1 MVTIELDGRSL
12 RVPEGTTILEAA
24 QSANIPIPHL
34 CYLKDINEIAA
45 CRMCMVEVEGTER
58 LQPACN
64 TRVTEGM
71 VIRSNTPKVRQARRT
86 NLRLILSQHNS
97 NCTVCVRS
105 GNCELQ
111 KLSHDLN
118 IHYQPYPIQL
128 ERSPIRL
135 DTPVVREASKCIKC
149 MRCVQVC
156 DKIQEMHVWD
166 QIGTGSR
173 ATVAVSHSRYLK
185 DTDCTFCG
193 QCVTHCPTGALTVR
207 DDTGRVLKALA
218 APEITTVVQV
228 APAVRVAW
236 AESWGLG
243 AKYATAGRIVTALK
257 RMGFDY
263 VFDTNFTAD
272 LTIMEEGSEFVQ
284 RFTHRG
290 KYRWPMFTSCCPGW
304 VSFLKSQYPSY
315 ADCLSTAKSPQQ
327 MFGAVAKSYFAEKM
341 GIDSRK
347 MCVVSIMP
355 CSAKK
360 AECELPTMR
369 DACGDP
375 DVDAVLTTREM
386 DRLFRSDNIQPGD
399 LPEEAF
405 DSPLGT
411 GTGAAVIFGATGGVM
426 DAALRSAYYLV
437 TGENPDPDAFTAVR
451 GNKPWKEAVFSIP
464 GAGEIRVAVVSGL
477 GNTRKLMKAL
487 ESGQGRYDFVE
498 VMACPGGCAGGGG
511 QPIHDGEEL
520 AGKREDA
527 LWKLDQKATIRFS
540 HENPEIQS
548 LYQAFLERPLGKKSH
563 HLLHTDHTTWE
574 VVEKGIWLDS
584 N

>member
-341 GIDSRK
+341 GIDPHK
-347 MCVVSIMP
+347 LFVVSIMP

-360 AECELPTMR
+360 AESERPEMN

-375 DVDAVLTTREM
+375 DVDVVLTTREM
-386 DRLFRSDNIQPGD
+386 DRLFRSDCLVPQE
-399 LPEEAF
+399 LEETPF
-405 DSPLGT
+405 DSPLGSS
-411 GTGAAVIFGATGGVM
+411 TGAAVIFGASGGVM

-437 TGENPDPDAFTAVR
+437 TGENPDPDAFAEVR
-451 GNKPWKEAVFSIP
+451 QGQPWREARFDIP
-464 GAGEIRVAVVSGL
+464 GAGTVRVAVVSGL
-477 GNTRKLMKAL
+477 GNTRRLMEAID
-487 ESGQGRYDFVE
+487 SGDADYDFVE
-498 VMACPGGCAGGGG
+498 VMAGPGGCAGGGG
-511 QPIHDGEEL
+511 QPI
-520 AGKREDA
+520 REGQEMA
-527 LWKLDQKATIRFS
+527 AYRGNLLWKMDAKAPVRFS
-540 HENPEIQS
+540 HENPEILA
-548 LYQAFLERPLGKKSH
+548 LYREYFRTPLSERSH
-563 HLLHTDHTTWE
+563 HLLHTEHK
-574 VVEKGIWLDS
+574 V
-584 N
+584 